1 MISIFIKNSKICDK
15 YYLKRRLDMDLKI
28 KTETEEFHGRT
39 CGIIKQENKFLIM
52 RVNKT
57 STRRTYRNW
66 RRFKRSSY
74 S

>member
-1 MISIFIKNSKICDK
+1 MEIVVISIFIKNSKICDK

-39 CGIIKQENKFLIM
+39 CGIIKQENKFLII

-57 STRRTYRNW
+57 SY
-66 RRFKRSSY
+66 FHIPGGHI
-74 S
+74 